1 MAEFYA
7 YRIICNK
14 TKYSKVPKAL
24 KENVK
29 EILIEEG
36 FASLTQE

>member
-24 KENVK
+24 KEKVK

-36 FASLTQE
+36 FENLVEE

>member
-7 YRIICNK
+7 YRIIDG
-14 TKYSKVPKAL
+14 KYKYKNVPKSL
-24 KENVK
+24 KAKVK

-36 FASLTQE
+36 FEYLVEE

>member
-1 MAEFYA
+1 MAEFYV

-24 KENVK
+24 KERVK
-29 EILIEEG
+29 EILIDEG
-36 FASLTQE
+36 FENLTQE